1 MGVAQ
6 LIITTQYRRLILKD
20 SIHFKS
26 SMKKRD
32 SLFSTYSKNIS
43 GCFSKSLKCASVCV
57 RERER
62 EKDKERERNI

>member
-6 LIITTQYRRLILKD
+6 LIITTHTLEDI
-20 SIHFKS
+20 IHFKS

-32 SLFSTYSKNIS
+32 SLFSTYSKNVS

-57 RERER
+57 YVRERER
-62 EKDKERERNI
+62 EISEEVIPE